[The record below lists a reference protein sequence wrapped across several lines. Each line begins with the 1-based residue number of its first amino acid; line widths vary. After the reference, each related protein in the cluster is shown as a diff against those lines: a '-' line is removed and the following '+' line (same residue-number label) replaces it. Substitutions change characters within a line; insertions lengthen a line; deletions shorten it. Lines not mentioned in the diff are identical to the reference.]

1 MNKKCLGCGIALQNN
16 DEQNLGYTPNIE
28 KDYCMRC
35 FKLKHY
41 GKNIK
46 EDILIDN
53 KSIVDK
59 INQSKVFTLFLT
71 DFLNISWEVIET
83 YKNIKTNKCLVIT
96 KKDLFPNNIIIE
108 KFINNIKKTYEIDS
122 KIYFISVKEDL
133 SSFYKEIFDKRKVLL
148 AGYTVAGKSSL
159 INKITGSNILES
171 KTQTTT
177 LDFIEIKHGENIFYD
192 TPGFLYKNKIGEV
205 SFNKKIKPNVKQ
217 IKYNEEVKIDKYI
230 LNSNVDNNLIF
241 YIPNYLDIIKRKNK
255 TELNLR
261 INVPK
266 NSDLVIKGLGFIN
279 VKQSSIIKTNIPA
292 YLIEVRD
299 SLVGALH
306 E

>member
-1 MNKKCLGCGIALQNN
+1 MNKKCLGCGITLQNN
-16 DEQNLGYTPNIE
+16 DKQNLGYTPNLE

-41 GKNIK
+41 GKNIN

-53 KSIVDK
+53 KSIIDR
-59 INQSKVFTLFLT
+59 INQSKIFTLFLT
-71 DFLNISWEVIET
+71 DFLNITEEVIQT
-83 YKNIKTNKCLVIT
+83 YKSIKTNKCLVIT
-96 KKDLFPNNIIIE
+96 KKDLFPNNIIVD

-122 KIYFISVKEDL
+122 KIYFISIKEDL

-159 INKITGSNILES
+159 INKITNSKILES
-171 KTQTTT
+171 KEKSTT
-177 LDFIEIKHGENIFYD
+177 LDFIEVKYLENTFYD
-192 TPGFLYKNKIGEV
+192 TPGFLYENKIEEI

-217 IKYNEEVKIDKYI
+217 IKYNEEIKINEYI

-241 YIPNYLDIIKRKNK
+241 YIPNYLNIIKRKNK

-279 VKQSSIIKTNIPA
+279 IKQNSIIKTNIPLD
-292 YLIEVRD
+292 LIEVRD